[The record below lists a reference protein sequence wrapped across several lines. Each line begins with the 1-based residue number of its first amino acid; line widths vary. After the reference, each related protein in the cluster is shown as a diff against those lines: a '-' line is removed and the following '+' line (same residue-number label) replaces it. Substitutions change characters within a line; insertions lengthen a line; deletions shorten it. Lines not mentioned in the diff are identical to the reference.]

1 MKVLPKGINFSETA
15 PASVEEMKDGEMMTT
30 PDGLYARVGNQIL
43 LKNLPEAVTGII
55 GTYFD
60 IGAGEG
66 HILRAAR
73 ESFGATWVDIGG
85 GHSPDQEDIG
95 AVVSC
100 GDGIWLALTQWTGMH
115 VLKSVDNG
123 LTWQDKGALFTTYE
137 AYAIAHLG
145 NGIVVVGASDPSGT
159 IYRSIDYGDN
169 WVDLG
174 VQVIG
179 AYIWEIEHLEDGI
192 VLAGTDSSALAR
204 SEDYGATWQDMGPIG
219 ASSDIPCIVY
229 MGNGVVVA
237 GTDDGLYKSY
247 DYGLNWERK
256 SGFSPWA
263 IVYLGN
269 GVLVSSDGTDAWRS
283 TDGGELWE
291 SLGTIPNANDFWKM
305 AHLGGDIIVGGGWGN
320 GYLART
326 TDAGD
331 NWSNLPLIPNHDFTE
346 AIASDIVKILDWV
359 DLGFRAL
366 ISNATDG
373 AISNNELTWAAAHD
387 AETGDW
393 VGDTQTEYASPYL
406 ENVGNYTIR
415 RTFIDFDITVPEGK
429 VITSA
434 LLRLYGMASAGEH
447 NTSLQQGTQALPLT
461 LADFDSFT
469 GGLLTPVL
477 FWDKDDWNDFTLN
490 AAGLAYLN
498 SLGTGLQ
505 SAKFCVRNHDN
516 DYLDVTIPETAKAQ
530 GMQFSEGV
538 NAPTLILTL
547 ADAPSTTTTTT
558 TTT

>member
-1 MKVLPKGINFSETA
+1 MKVLPKNINFSKTA
-15 PASVEEMKDGEMMTT
+15 PASVEEMKDGEMMMTS
-30 PDGLYARVGNQIL
+30 DGLYARVGNQIL
-43 LKNLPEAVTGII
+43 LKNIAEAVTGII
-55 GTYFD
+55 GAFLD
-60 IGAGEG
+60 IGPGEG

-73 ESFGATWVDIGG
+73 ESFGATWVDIGT

-145 NGIVVVGASDPSGT
+145 NGIVVVGASDPGGR

-174 VQVIG
+174 VQIAG
-179 AYIWEIEHLEDGI
+179 SPYIWDIEYLEGGI
-192 VLAGTDSSALAR
+192 VLAATDSGTHAR
-204 SEDYGATWQDMGPIG
+204 SEDYGATWQDIGPLDAEGEITCFVYIG
-219 ASSDIPCIVY
+219 D
-229 MGNGVVVA
+229 GVVVA
-237 GTDDGLYKSY
+237 GTDDGPYKSY

-256 SGFSPWA
+256 SGFYAWA
-263 IVYLGN
+263 MVYLGN
-269 GVLVSSDGTDAWRS
+269 GVLVASNGTEAFRS

-291 SLGTIPNANDFWKM
+291 SLGTIPNVADFWKM
-305 AHLGGDIIVGGGWGN
+305 AHFGGDIIVGGGWGN

-326 TDAGD
+326 IDAGD
-331 NWSNLPLIPNHDFTE
+331 NWTNPPLIPNHDFTE
-346 AIASDIVKILDWV
+346 AVASDIVKLLDWV
-359 DLGFRAL
+359 DRDFRAYV
-366 ISNATDG
+366 SNATDG

-406 ENVGNYTIR
+406 ENVGNFTIR
-415 RTFIDFDITVPEGK
+415 RTFIDFDIAVPEGK

-434 LLRLYGMASAGEH
+434 LLRIYGMASAGEH

-469 GGLLTPVL
+469 GGLLTPVH
-477 FWDKDDWNDFTLN
+477 FWDKDDWNDLTLN

-505 SAKFCVRNHDN
+505 NAKFCVRNHDN

-530 GMQFSEGV
+530 GMQFSEGA
-538 NAPTLILTL
+538 NPPTLTLTL
-547 ADAPSTTTTTT
+547 ADA
-558 TTT
+558 